1 MESSRGVISHNT
13 IIKGEGIIMYRL
25 TLIRGLIKR
34 GTLPA
39 VAIAMLLFLASGFR
53 QAQAQEIRF
62 NAFEPSFRGGV
73 SVGVAAGQ
81 TIRILIEAADAS
93 TSSLN
98 KPTGDPGII
107 TGTQVNGHVKV
118 SNASTGALLWS
129 REFTSLTP
137 GLNIFDINRDEL
149 PQGNSDVS
157 RLQLW
162 IDVVLVARPTKEGE
176 VGVNLFAPTFEMF
189 GNLNGKTTVRGG
201 LWKTTNFLT
210 ADPRGG
216 TITFTGLE

>member
-25 TLIRGLIKR
+25 TLIKGLIKR

-39 VAIAMLLFLASGFR
+39 VAIAMLLFASSVR
-53 QAQAQEIRF
+53 ESQAQEIMF

-98 KPTGDPGII
+98 KP
-107 TGTQVNGHVKV
+107 
-118 SNASTGALLWS
+118 
-129 REFTSLTP
+129 
-137 GLNIFDINRDEL
+137 
-149 PQGNSDVS
+149 
-157 RLQLW
+157 
-162 IDVVLVARPTKEGE
+162 
-176 VGVNLFAPTFEMF
+176 
-189 GNLNGKTTVRGG
+189 
-201 LWKTTNFLT
+201 
-210 ADPRGG
+210 
-216 TITFTGLE
+216 